1 MAFVQGA
8 RPDTENRTKAQL
20 LEIASMANVKV
31 SRSDSKQTIAEAITQ
46 NAK

>member
-8 RPDTENRTKAQL
+8 RPNTENRTKAQL
-20 LEIASMANVKV
+20 FEIASMANVKV
-31 SRSDSKQTIAEAITQ
+31 SRTDNKQTIAEAIAK